1 LAGPTPAIAS
11 IDFSAPDGRRGLE
24 SQAPR
29 HRQHG
34 QAEGHPAMA
43 TITAAMVKD
52 LRESTGAGMMD
63 CKAALTETGGDMT
76 AAQDWLRKK
85 GLSKAAKKAGRVA
98 AEGLISAVTKG
109 TKGVV
114 VEVNSETDF
123 VARNE
128 HFQGLV
134 KMIGQVALDVGA
146 DIEKIKAAKI
156 GNITVEAAIADAIA
170 TIGENMTLRRAASLE
185 VGKGVVSSY
194 IHNSVIEGAG
204 KMGVIVALE
213 SAGKAD
219 ELATLGRQL
228 AMHVAA
234 ANPQAVEPSGLPADL
249 VKREKD
255 VLADKYRQQGKPENM
270 IEKIVESGLKTFY
283 KEVCLLEQAFIHDS
297 GKSVAQALKE
307 AEGKVGGPVKIAG
320 FVRYALGEG
329 IEKQESDFAA
339 EVAAA
344 SGKK

>member
-1 LAGPTPAIAS
+1 
-11 IDFSAPDGRRGLE
+11 
-24 SQAPR
+24 
-29 HRQHG
+29 
-34 QAEGHPAMA
+34 MA
-43 TITAAMVKD
+43 TITAAMVKE

-76 AAQDWLRKK
+76 GAQDWLRKK

-98 AEGLISAVTKG
+98 AEGLIGAVTKG

-128 HFQGLV
+128 QFQGLV
-134 KMIGQVALDVGA
+134 KMVAQVALDAGA
-146 DIEKIKAAKI
+146 DVEKIKAAKV
-156 GNITVEAAIADAIA
+156 GAVTVENAISDAIA
-170 TIGENMTLRRAASLE
+170 TIGENMSLRRAAALE
-185 VGKGVVSSY
+185 VKQGVVSSY
-194 IHNSVIEGAG
+194 IHNAVVDGAG

-219 ELATLGRQL
+219 ELAALGRQL

-234 ANPQAVEPSGLPADL
+234 ANPQALDPAGLEPDI

-255 VLADKYRQQGKPENM
+255 VLADKYRQQGKPENV

-297 GKSVAQALKE
+297 GKSVAQAVKE
-307 AEGKVGGPVKIAG
+307 AEGKVGGPIKITG